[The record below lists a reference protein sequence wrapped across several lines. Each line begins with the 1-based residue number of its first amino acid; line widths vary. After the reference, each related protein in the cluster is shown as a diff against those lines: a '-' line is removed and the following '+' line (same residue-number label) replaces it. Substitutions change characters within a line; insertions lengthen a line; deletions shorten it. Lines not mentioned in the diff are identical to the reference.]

1 MLPLFN
7 LSWQLNTNSS
17 TKRSSK
23 LWPHIS
29 HRQNH
34 RSAQFLSNANPSAF
48 PCASGM
54 NHDFAHFCSLRGYVK
69 NDFECRCQHKQQE
82 KEREKKIKTVG
93 TLTKK
98 SVLVPCERT
107 PSRLCRYTRVARTA
121 STATLRTCIFC
132 NFSSYSRSLSL
143 SLSLLS
149 YTSSC
154 ARLCP
159 RRSPR
164 SFFSYLSRE
173 CFVSNAL
180 RLSTTETTSFLHS
193 LESVCFLLLSFSSS
207 SSSLSLSFSV
217 VQILYYVVCSSSSS
231 FHYVY
236 IIYLCVCLLMLLLM
250 DCGVFFMQNENLCVF
265 SKIIIFLKKGQVIH
279 NNNTLLPSLSSSSSS
294 SSSSSLVV
302 VAFDLFYRE
311 KETQRR
317 GRRGEKVECR

>member
-93 TLTKK
+93 TVTKK
-98 SVLVPCERT
+98 SVLVPCGRT

-121 STATLRTCIFC
+121 STSTLRTCIFC
-132 NFSSYSRSLSL
+132 NFSSYSYSRSL

-149 YTSSC
+149 SSSFC
-154 ARLCP
+154 PRLSCP

-164 SFFSYLSRE
+164 SFFSHLSRE
-173 CFVSNAL
+173 CFASNAL
-180 RLSTTETTSFLHS
+180 RLSTTETTSFLHA
-193 LESVCFLLLSFSSS
+193 LESVSFLLLSLFFFAFF
-207 SSSLSLSFSV
+207 SFSFIFCRPNPLLCRLFIIIIV
-217 VQILYYVVCSSSSS
+217 SLRIYYIS
-231 FHYVY
+231 
-236 IIYLCVCLLMLLLM
+236 
-250 DCGVFFMQNENLCVF
+250 LCVF
-265 SKIIIFLKKGQVIH
+265 V
-279 NNNTLLPSLSSSSSS
+279 N
-294 SSSSSLVV
+294 VV
-302 VAFDLFYRE
+302 SNGLWSLFYA
-311 KETQRR
+311 K
-317 GRRGEKVECR
+317 

>member
-93 TLTKK
+93 TVTKK
-98 SVLVPCERT
+98 SVLVPCGRT

-121 STATLRTCIFC
+121 STSTLRTCIFC
-132 NFSSYSRSLSL
+132 NFSSYSYSRSL

-149 YTSSC
+149 SSSC
-154 ARLCP
+154 CPRLSCP

-164 SFFSYLSRE
+164 SFFSHLSRE

-180 RLSTTETTSFLHS
+180 RLSTTETTSFLHA
-193 LESVCFLLLSFSSS
+193 LESVFFFFFLFLLCLLLFLFHFLSSKSFVMSS
-207 SSSLSLSFSV
+207 V
-217 VQILYYVVCSSSSS
+217 HHHHRIITYILYISVFVNVVIDGLWS
-231 FHYVY
+231 
-236 IIYLCVCLLMLLLM
+236 
-250 DCGVFFMQNENLCVF
+250 
-265 SKIIIFLKKGQVIH
+265 
-279 NNNTLLPSLSSSSSS
+279 
-294 SSSSSLVV
+294 
-302 VAFDLFYRE
+302 LFYA
-311 KETQRR
+311 K
-317 GRRGEKVECR
+317 

>member
-1 MLPLFN
+1 M
-7 LSWQLNTNSS
+7 
-17 TKRSSK
+17 
-23 LWPHIS
+23 
-29 HRQNH
+29 
-34 RSAQFLSNANPSAF
+34 
-48 PCASGM
+48 
-54 NHDFAHFCSLRGYVK
+54 K
-69 NDFECRCQHKQQE
+69 NDFECHCQHKQQE

-250 DCGVFFMQNENLCVF
+250 DCGVFFMQNEIYAFFQKL
-265 SKIIIFLKKGQVIH
+265 IFLLQKVKSFTT
-279 NNNTLLPSLSSSSSS
+279 TLCSFLSLSSSS
-294 SSSSSLVV
+294 LI
-302 VAFDLFYRE
+302 
-311 KETQRR
+311 TRR
-317 GRRGEKVECR
+317 RRF

>member
-82 KEREKKIKTVG
+82 KEREKKIKAVG
-93 TLTKK
+93 TVTKK
-98 SVLVPCERT
+98 SVLVPCGRT

-164 SFFSYLSRE
+164 SFFSHLSRE

-180 RLSTTETTSFLHS
+180 RLSTTETTSFLHA
-193 LESVCFLLLSFSSS
+193 LESVSFLLLSLSSLP
-207 SSSLSLSFSV
+207 SSLSLSFSV

-231 FHYVY
+231 YHYVY
-236 IIYLCVCLLMLLLM
+236 IIYLCVC
-250 DCGVFFMQNENLCVF
+250 
-265 SKIIIFLKKGQVIH
+265 
-279 NNNTLLPSLSSSSSS
+279 
-294 SSSSSLVV
+294 
-302 VAFDLFYRE
+302 
-311 KETQRR
+311 
-317 GRRGEKVECR
+317 

>member
-54 NHDFAHFCSLRGYVK
+54 NDDFAHFCSLRGYVK

-82 KEREKKIKTVG
+82 KGREKKIKPVG
-93 TLTKK
+93 TVTKK
-98 SVLVPCERT
+98 SVLVPCGRT

-121 STATLRTCIFC
+121 STSTLRTCIFC
-132 NFSSYSRSLSL
+132 NFSSYSYSRSL

-149 YTSSC
+149 SSSFC
-154 ARLCP
+154 PRLSCP

-164 SFFSYLSRE
+164 SFFSHLSRE
-173 CFVSNAL
+173 CFASNAL
-180 RLSTTETTSFLHS
+180 RLSTTETTSFLHA
-193 LESVCFLLLSFSSS
+193 LESVSFLLLSLSSLP
-207 SSSLSLSFSV
+207 SSLSLFSF
-217 VQILYYVVCSSSSS
+217 VQILYYVVCSASSS

-236 IIYLCVCLLMLLLM
+236 YISLLLLLSMLLLM
-250 DCGVFFMQNENLCVF
+250 DCGVFLCKMKFMRFFTINF
-265 SKIIIFLKKGQVIH
+265 S
-279 NNNTLLPSLSSSSSS
+279 
-294 SSSSSLVV
+294 
-302 VAFDLFYRE
+302 
-311 KETQRR
+311 
-317 GRRGEKVECR
+317 

>member
-93 TLTKK
+93 TVTKK
-98 SVLVPCERT
+98 SVLVPCGRT

-121 STATLRTCIFC
+121 STSTLRTCIFC
-132 NFSSYSRSLSL
+132 NFSSYSYSRSL

-149 YTSSC
+149 SSSFC
-154 ARLCP
+154 PRLSCP

-164 SFFSYLSRE
+164 SFFSHLSRE
-173 CFVSNAL
+173 CFASNAL
-180 RLSTTETTSFLHS
+180 RLSTTETTSFLHA
-193 LESVCFLLLSFSSS
+193 LESVSFLLLSLSSLP
-207 SSSLSLSFSV
+207 SSLSLSFSV
-217 VQILYYVVCSSSSS
+217 VQILCYVVCSSSSS
-231 FHYVY
+231 YHYVY

-250 DCGVFFMQNENLCVF
+250 DCGVFFMQNENVCVF
-265 SKIIIFLKKGQVIH
+265 SKINFLVEKGQVIH
-279 NNNTLLPSLSSSSSS
+279 HNNTLRPSLII
-294 SSSSSLVV
+294 
-302 VAFDLFYRE
+302 FIFIFIFI
-311 KETQRR
+311 TRR
-317 GRRGEKVECR
+317 RRF